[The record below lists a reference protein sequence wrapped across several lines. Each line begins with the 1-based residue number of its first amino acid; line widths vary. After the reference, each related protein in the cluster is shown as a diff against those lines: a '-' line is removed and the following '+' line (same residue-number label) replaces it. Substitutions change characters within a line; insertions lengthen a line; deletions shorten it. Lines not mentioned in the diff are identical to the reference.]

1 MDYSGNLLK
10 NRLFWVGVLYFAE
23 GFPYGVFYDVFPV
36 YFRQQGVDLRSIGLL
51 GLLGLTWSLKFVW
64 APAVDYFRHHRLWI
78 FSMDAMM
85 GIILVL
91 FSFQLKG
98 DWGATLFLLFL
109 FALFSAT
116 SDIAIDGYTIEL
128 LEKRELGIANGIRI
142 AVYRVGI
149 LTSGFVL
156 VLGGQFSWTTGYLAA
171 GLILCLAGAACL
183 AAPKEKT
190 YEPVS
195 GYSVKAEAVTLL
207 KHPGGVT
214 VAGLFLSAC
223 LWLLD
228 SKVRFSADRPY
239 CWPVLLLLFGS
250 AVAASYRSHSRMKT
264 AAGNAPGGNA
274 ASAQARGGTVRGDA
288 APSLRADQAEPIAS
302 ARLPGPENELTKG
315 PLFGALFELLQRPS
329 IVPVV
334 LFILLFKLGDTSM
347 GFMVKP
353 FWVDS
358 GFSPAAIGLVSV
370 NVGLALSIA
379 GGIAGGWFTDRFGI
393 FKALWILG
401 LFQAASNLG
410 YAAVAAALPP
420 HPAGTPIDVQYKV
433 MMYGASVVESFT
445 GGLGNGPFLAFLM
458 AIVNK
463 QKAATEYALLSSI
476 FALSRQVS
484 YWASGYGAQILGYA
498 PYFMLTFFLAFPAYL
513 FLPSIRRVLDNNSG
527 K

>member
-1 MDYSGNLLK
+1 MDYKCNLLK
-10 NRLFWVGVLYFAE
+10 SKLFWVGILYFAE

-51 GLLGLTWSLKFVW
+51 GLLGLTWSLKFIW

-85 GIILVL
+85 GAILIL
-91 FSFQLKG
+91 FSFHLKG
-98 DWGATLFLLFL
+98 DWEATLFLLFL

-149 LTSGFVL
+149 LTSGLIL
-156 VLGGQFSWTTGYLAA
+156 VLGGQFSWTIGYLAA
-171 GLILCLAGAACL
+171 GLILCFAGAACL

-190 YEPVS
+190 YELVS
-195 GYSVKAEAVTLL
+195 GYSIKTEAMTLL

-214 VAGLFLSAC
+214 AVGLLLSAC

-228 SKVRFSADRPY
+228 NKIRFSAGRPY
-239 CWPVLLLLFGS
+239 CWPVLFLLFGL
-250 AVAASYRSHSRMKT
+250 AVAASYLSYSRMKT
-264 AAGNAPGGNA
+264 AHA
-274 ASAQARGGTVRGDA
+274 GDA
-288 APSLRADQAEPIAS
+288 AGSLPVS
-302 ARLPGPENELTKG
+302 ENELTKG

-329 IVPVV
+329 VVPVV

-358 GFSPAAIGLVSV
+358 GFSSSEIGLVSV
-370 NVGLALSIA
+370 NIGLALSIA
-379 GGIAGGWFTDRFGI
+379 GGIVGGWFTDRFGI

-410 YAAVAAALPP
+410 YACAAFVFPP
-420 HPAGTPIDVQYKV
+420 HAAGAAVVAGHKA

-445 GGLGNGPFLAFLM
+445 GGLGNGPFMAFLM

-484 YWASGYGAQILGYA
+484 YWASGYGAQSLGYA
-498 PYFMLTFFLAFPAYL
+498 HYFTLTFFLAFPAYL
-513 FLPSIRRVLDNNSG
+513 LLPWIKRVLDNNSG